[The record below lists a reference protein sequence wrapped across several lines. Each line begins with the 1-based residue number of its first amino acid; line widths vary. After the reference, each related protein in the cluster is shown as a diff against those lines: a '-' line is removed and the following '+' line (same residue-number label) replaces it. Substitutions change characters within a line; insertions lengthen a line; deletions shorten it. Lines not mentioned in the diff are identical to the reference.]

1 MPIKYIITIII
12 LISVAF
18 GLRSQTALISGQIPS
33 SFVEN
38 AVIEIQIINL
48 TQPDTILLIPN
59 EDGIYEYNAPIGDDY
74 RLIAKIFGGER
85 SNDFLNGVSTLDLV
99 LILRHIL
106 VITPFSSVAKIVAAD
121 VNMDGKVTASDLVFI
136 RRLILGFSQNFGH
149 TNSWF
154 IRPASD
160 PKLEFYDIINLQ
172 SDTTGLD
179 FIPIKLGDVSGSAI
193 GG

>member
-1 MPIKYIITIII
+1 M
-12 LISVAF
+12 
-18 GLRSQTALISGQIPS
+18 
-33 SFVEN
+33 
-38 AVIEIQIINL
+38 
-48 TQPDTILLIPN
+48 
-59 EDGIYEYNAPIGDDY
+59 
-74 RLIAKIFGGER
+74 
-85 SNDFLNGVSTLDLV
+85 NGVSTLDLV